1 MELRAL
7 EHIDREGGN
16 VICIDKPLDW
26 TSFDVV
32 KKIRHAGRF
41 KKIGHAGTLDPLA
54 SGLLILCTE
63 RKTKTIESI
72 QAQEKEYTARFF
84 LGASRPSFDRET
96 EIDKE
101 SPFESA
107 TTMQR
112 LQEVADGFLG
122 FQDQVP
128 PLFSA
133 VMVNGQR
140 AYTLARKGAEV
151 ELKPKTIEITAFEVV
166 AWQHPFIDV
175 RIACSKGTYIRSIVR
190 DFALKMGTLG
200 YLENLRRTKIG
211 DYNVENSWTVD
222 QLAAELRNTTTTP

>member
-1 MELRAL
+1 MELRAV
-7 EHIDREGGN
+7 EQIDREGGN

-63 RKTKTIESI
+63 RKTKTIDSI
-72 QAQEKEYTARFF
+72 QAQEKEYTAQFY

-96 EIDKE
+96 EIDHE
-101 SPFESA
+101 SPFAAE
-107 TTMQR
+107 TTIEMLQKAANSFLG
-112 LQEVADGFLG
+112 LQE
-122 FQDQVP
+122 QVP

-151 ELKPKTIEITAFEVV
+151 ELKAKTIDIKAFEIL
-166 AWQHPFIDV
+166 AWKHPFVDV
-175 RIACSKGTYIRSIVR
+175 RIACSKGTYIRSLVR
-190 DFALKMGTLG
+190 DFALNMGTLG

-211 DYNVENSWTVD
+211 DFNVENSWIVD
-222 QLAAELRNTTTTP
+222 QLAAELKNTTSTL